1 MNRIPHLVDD
11 GGPTPGAG
19 AGAARAPVLVG
30 RVSDPAGAAGNQIL
44 RGLPPHERARLLA
57 TLQPVTFALGDVVFD
72 AGARIDHVYFPI
84 GAVASALQT
93 TEDGATV
100 EMSLTGND
108 GLVGV
113 TAVLGDDVAATQTV
127 AVVAG
132 SALMMRSATL
142 CEEFAAGGALQA
154 LLLRYTRDLITQ
166 ISQTA
171 VCNRLH
177 GAEQRLCRWL
187 LMCRDRVDGNDL
199 HMTQEFIAHMLGGR
213 RETVTVAAGR
223 LQDAGLIRYTRGQ
236 ITILD
241 RRGLEAAVCECYG
254 LVENERERLAS
265 GDGARRRPGR
275 SGSRD

>member
-1 MNRIPHLVDD
+1 MNRIPQRLDQP
-11 GGPTPGAG
+11 GGSPLGN
-19 AGAARAPVLVG
+19 GAARAPILVG
-30 RVSDPAGAAGNQIL
+30 RGPELAGAAGNQIL
-44 RGLPPHERARLLA
+44 RGLPPHDRARLLGA
-57 TLQPVTFALGDVVFD
+57 AQPVAFGLGDVIFD
-72 AGARIDHVYFPI
+72 AGNRIEHVYFPI
-84 GAVASALQT
+84 SAVASALQT

-108 GLVGV
+108 GVVGV
-113 TAVLGDDVAATQTV
+113 TAVLGDDLVATQTV

-132 SALMMRSATL
+132 GALMMRASTL

-154 LLLRYTRDLITQ
+154 LLLRYTHTLITQ

-199 HMTQEFIAHMLGGR
+199 HMTQEFISHMLGGR

-223 LQDAGLIRYTRGQ
+223 LQDAGLIRYARGQ

-254 LVENERERLAS
+254 VVEGERDRLAA
-265 GDGARRRPGR
+265 GDGARRHQGP
-275 SGSRD
+275 GSRE

>member
-1 MNRIPHLVDD
+1 MAMNRIPRLLDETTAASM
-11 GGPTPGAG
+11 PAG
-19 AGAARAPVLVG
+19 TGAARAPVL
-30 RVSDPAGAAGNQIL
+30 RAPDLAGAAANHIL
-44 RGLPPHERARLLA
+44 RALPPHDRARLLA
-57 TLQPVTFALGDVVFD
+57 ALQPVAFALGDVIFD
-72 AGARIDHVYFPI
+72 AGAPIDHVYFPTS
-84 GAVASALQT
+84 AVASALQT

-108 GLVGV
+108 GVIGV
-113 TAVLGDDVAATQTV
+113 TAVLADDIAATQTV

-132 SALMMRSATL
+132 GALMLRAAAL
-142 CEEFAAGGALQA
+142 CEEFATGGALQA
-154 LLLRYTRDLITQ
+154 LLLRYTHSLITQ

-187 LMCRDRVDGNDL
+187 LMCRDRVDTNEL
-199 HMTQEFIAHMLGGR
+199 HMTQEFISHMLGGR

-254 LVENERERLAS
+254 TVEDERGRLT
-265 GDGARRRPGR
+265 RRA
-275 SGSRD
+275 